1 MIDRQLHQ
9 AIKDALHRQA
19 AVVLIGPRQ
28 VGKTTLAYEFVKDSN
43 ALYLDLEAKADRDKI
58 FTDPALFL
66 SSYEDRLV
74 ILDEVHRVPGLFQ
87 ELRGLIDRGRR
98 RGIRSNRFLILGSAS
113 IDLMR
118 QSGESLAGRVEYI
131 ELYPLNLQEIPNN
144 KKSIQNLWIR
154 GGFPDSFLA
163 KNDSNSFIFRQ
174 NFIRTYL
181 ERDIPQFGYQR
192 LPSTTLERLWTMLAH
207 SHGTL
212 LNASKLASALS
223 LTQPTITKYIDLLVE
238 LMLVRRLPPLIRNTK
253 KRLIKTPKIYVRDS
267 GLLHTLLGLQNHNE
281 LSGHPILGMSWEGFI
296 IEQLLS
302 VAPPRTIAS
311 FYSTSAGAEIDL
323 VLEFP
328 NKNELW
334 AIEVKHSLSAVPQK
348 GFYNACDDLKPTHSF
363 VVYSGDEDYPIK
375 TDIKAVSL
383 PSILQLLSRA

>member
-1 MIDRQLHQ
+1 MIARQLHQ

-43 ALYLDLEAKADRDKI
+43 ALYLDLEAKADRNKI
-58 FTDPALFL
+58 STDPALFL
-66 SSYEDRLV
+66 SAYEDRLV
-74 ILDEVHRVPGLFQ
+74 ILDEVHRVPELFQ
-87 ELRGLIDRGRR
+87 ELRGLIDEGRR
-98 RGIRSNRFLILGSAS
+98 RGIRNNRFLILGSAS

-118 QSGESLAGRVEYI
+118 QSGESLAGWIEYI
-131 ELYPLNLQEIPNN
+131 ELYPLNLQEVSVN
-144 KKSIQNLWIR
+144 KKSMQNLWIR

-163 KNDSNSFIFRQ
+163 KDDSNSFVFRQ

-181 ERDIPQFGYQR
+181 ERDIPQLGHQR
-192 LPSTTLERLWTMLAH
+192 VPAITLERLWTMLAH
-207 SHGTL
+207 SQGTL
-212 LNASKLASALS
+212 LNASKLASSLS

-253 KRLIKTPKIYVRDS
+253 KRLIKTPKTYVRDS
-267 GLLHTLLGLQNHNE
+267 GLLHALLSLQNHNE
-281 LSGHPILGMSWEGFI
+281 LSGHPILGMSWEGFV

-302 VAPPRTIAS
+302 VVPPRTIAS
-311 FYSTSAGAEIDL
+311 FYCTSAGAEIDL
-323 VLEFP
+323 ILEFP
-328 NKNELW
+328 DRKKLW
-334 AIEVKHSLSAVPQK
+334 AIEIKHSLSAIPQK

-375 TDIKAVSL
+375 SNVKAVSL
-383 PSILQLLSRA
+383 PSILKFLSHI